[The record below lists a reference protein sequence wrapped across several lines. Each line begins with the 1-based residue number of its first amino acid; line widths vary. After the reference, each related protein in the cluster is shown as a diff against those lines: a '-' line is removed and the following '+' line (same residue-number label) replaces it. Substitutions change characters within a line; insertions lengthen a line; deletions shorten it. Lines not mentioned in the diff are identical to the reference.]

1 MTPTKQNPKNST
13 SRIVAS
19 LWKIYLLSIT
29 ILRFVIPDSYRG
41 SRKRCQSYRRSTRA
55 SRSRKWARSER
66 RYSSLSERGCV
77 SRRTPTNEPSH
88 APEEKRRVN
97 LRTAAWNERSRIK
110 PAKWDYFMTA
120 RITAMFYSPI
130 SRVPHNSTALNSVYL
145 DRLTIDQRARW
156 I

>member
-1 MTPTKQNPKNST
+1 MIPTKQNPKNST
-13 SRIVAS
+13 RHCEKSTSIYHDSTICNPRFVSRFAEAISVVSRIEDRPA
-19 LWKIYLLSIT
+19 
-29 ILRFVIPDSYRG
+29 RPDRG
-41 SRKRCQSYRRSTRA
+41 NERE
-55 SRSRKWARSER
+55 ARGQK
-66 RYSSLSERGCV
+66 RYSSLSGRGCV

-88 APEEKRRVN
+88 ALEEKRRVN

-145 DRLTIDQRARW
+145 DRLTIDQRAR
-156 I
+156 